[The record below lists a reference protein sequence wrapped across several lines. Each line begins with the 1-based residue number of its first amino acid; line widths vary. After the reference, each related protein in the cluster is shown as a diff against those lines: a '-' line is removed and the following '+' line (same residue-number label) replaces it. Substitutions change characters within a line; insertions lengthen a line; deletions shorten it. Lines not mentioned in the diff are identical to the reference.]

1 MVPTMA
7 SSKDVLL
14 FGPFRLVP
22 AERLLTR
29 DGASVE
35 LGARA
40 LDILIALVSRP
51 NDVISKKEHKGA
63 GQVEVSCLFCDD
75 EGWVCESHPDQP
87 FAGPHACRCGA
98 AGMPCQKCNPSSLD
112 EPPRL
117 PKGFELIRD

>member
-1 MVPTMA
+1 MVRTMA

-40 LDILIALVSRP
+40 LDILMALVSRP
-51 NDVISKKEHKGA
+51 NDVISKKELFSHVWPDVT
-63 GQVEVSCLFCDD
+63 VE
-75 EGWVCESHPDQP
+75 E
-87 FAGPHACRCGA
+87 
-98 AGMPCQKCNPSSLD
+98 SSLRFHMASLRRALGD
-112 EPPRL
+112 GKNGAR
-117 PKGFELIRD
+117 